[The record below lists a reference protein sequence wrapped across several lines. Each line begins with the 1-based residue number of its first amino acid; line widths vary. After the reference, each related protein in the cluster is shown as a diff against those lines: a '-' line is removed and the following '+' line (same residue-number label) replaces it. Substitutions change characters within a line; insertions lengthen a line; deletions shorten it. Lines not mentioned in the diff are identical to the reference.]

1 VNSTVARGRSEPAMS
16 RRETTSAVCV
26 PQRSSIS
33 RNNERRF
40 RGVCVWTRDGERR
53 CVCTH
58 RRTGWRVPFSP
69 GFGALAGEPGSR
81 VGRVGWGGDTRGGRT
96 PPYPD
101 RYLSIYLSILPSKQ
115 GRLLAGPRR
124 GTARGDRPVS
134 GARRAGGY
142 RLSRL
147 CSGEKTRGVRWSAS
161 PAKTQ
166 NPATCRGACTKLTMN
181 R

>member
-1 VNSTVARGRSEPAMS
+1 MNSTVARGRSEPAMS

-26 PQRSSIS
+26 RPAKFHIAEQRAA
-33 RNNERRF
+33 
-40 RGVCVWTRDGERR
+40 VPR
-53 CVCTH
+53 CVCVDTRRRAKVCVHAPAH
-58 RRTGWRVPFSP
+58 RLASSILTRVRRPCR
-69 GFGALAGEPGSR
+69 GTR
-81 VGRVGWGGDTRGGRT
+81 VQGREGRVGGDTRGGRT
-96 PPYPD
+96 PPYPA
-101 RYLSIYLSILPSKQ
+101 SKQ

-134 GARRAGGY
+134 GARRDGGY